1 MLKTNKTKNMK
12 KILLLN
18 ILFISSLFSQD
29 YYFEKYAPFDENIK
43 SPEEFLG
50 YPIGE
55 MQTRHDLIVSY
66 MEYLSNVSDKAQI
79 LHYGQTYEKR
89 KLVILAI
96 SSSDKIIDLEKIR
109 ENHISY
115 LDPEHPNYSKES
127 KPENLPVIIN
137 LAYSVHGNEPST
149 SEAALLTAYTLIS
162 SKSDEISKY
171 LSDSIILIDPTLNP
185 DGRDRHTHW
194 VNTYKGSPLVD
205 DPQDAEHNE
214 YWPGGRTNHYWFDLN
229 RDWYLGIHPESRSK
243 LKWYHSWKPNV
254 TADFHEMGTNS
265 TYFFVPFKPNGSLNP
280 VIPKENYDYFNFLFG
295 SYFAD
300 ALDEIGTL
308 YFTREIFDRTYPGY
322 GSAYPDYLGGIGL
335 LFEQASSRGF
345 KQKTQFGE
353 ITFPFTIKNQY
364 VSGMT
369 TVKASVAN
377 KEKLKDYQSNFY
389 KSAITDSSREK
400 VRGYIFNEGNDKNKT
415 KAFIDKLKL
424 HDIKVLNNKEQFY
437 VPTVQKNYRL
447 VRSFFETHQQYR
459 DSVFYD
465 ASAWSMANIYDI
477 DYSASNKDFVGKEV
491 DDIDQ
496 LFEVNEFSESN
507 YAYIIDSQ
515 DYNIPAVTYDL
526 LNNDVFTSASFKP
539 FSIQTSTGTKSFN
552 YGSLI
557 IPLSIQKKLNS
568 DELYKKM
575 KSIQKKYNVNIYSV
589 ESGLSSSGIDL
600 GSGYVMPVNKPS
612 AMMLIGTGVRAYEA
626 GEVWHLLDQRVG
638 MPITKVPIRNFDNI
652 SMDKYNVLVLVSGN
666 YKFSDS
672 QIEKIKTWAENGNT
686 IISIGSGSKFLIDK
700 NIVDESLLEKE
711 ESDEINYLAYGDARE
726 NRGKEQIGGVILNS
740 MIDLTHPLAF
750 GYENNTLPLYKN
762 NSIWLKPSKNSYSS
776 VVRYTDDSLID
787 GFLSENNKS
796 KIKES
801 VSLVVSKVGKGIAIM
816 FADNPNFRG
825 AWYGTNRLFLNAILL
840 GDKIYIP

>member
-1 MLKTNKTKNMK
+1 MK

-18 ILFISSLFSQD
+18 LLFIGSLFSQD

-162 SKSDEISKY
+162 SKSDEISNY

-300 ALDEIGTL
+300 ALDEMGTL

-389 KSAITDSSREK
+389 KSAITDSSRKK
-400 VRGYIFNEGNDKNKT
+400 VRGYIFNQGNDKNKT

-477 DYSASNKDFVGKEV
+477 DYSASNKDFVGEEV
-491 DDIDQ
+491 DDIDE

-526 LNNDVFTSASFKP
+526 LNNEVFTSASFKP
-539 FSIQTSTGTKSFN
+539 FTIQTSTGTKSFN

-557 IPLSIQKKLNS
+557 IPLSVQKKLNS
-568 DELYKKM
+568 DELYEKM
-575 KSIQKKYNVNIYSV
+575 KSIQKKYDVNIYSV
-589 ESGLSSSGIDL
+589 ESGLSSSGVDL
-600 GSGYVMPVNKPS
+600 GSGYVMPLNKPS
-612 AMMLIGTGVRAYEA
+612 AMMLIGTGVRSYEA

-638 MPITKVPIRNFDNI
+638 MPITKVPMRNFDNI

-666 YKFSDS
+666 YKFSDN

-686 IISIGSGSKFLIDK
+686 IISIGSGSKLLIDK
-700 NIVDESLLEKE
+700 KIVDENLLEKE
-711 ESDEINYLAYGDARE
+711 ESNAMNYLAYGDARE

-740 MIDLTHPLAF
+740 IIDLSHPLAF
-750 GYENNTLPLYKN
+750 GYENNSLPLYKN
-762 NSIWLKPSKNSYSS
+762 NSIWLKPSKNNYSS
-776 VVRYTDDSLID
+776 VVRYSENSLID
-787 GFLSENNKS
+787 GFLSENNKE

-801 VSLVVSKVGKGIAIM
+801 VSLVVSRVGRGIAVM

>member
-1 MLKTNKTKNMK
+1 MIKLKNMK

-18 ILFISSLFSQD
+18 LLFIGSLFSQD

-55 MQTRHDLIVSY
+55 MHTRHDLIVSY
-66 MEYLSNVSDKAQI
+66 MEYLSEVSDKAQI
-79 LHYGQTYEKR
+79 LHYGETYEKR

-109 ENHISY
+109 DNHISY

-149 SEAALLTAYTLIS
+149 SEAALLSAYTLIS

-171 LSDSIILIDPTLNP
+171 LSESIILIDPTLNP
-185 DGRDRHTHW
+185 DGRDRHTNW

-335 LFEQASSRGF
+335 LFEQASSRGH

-364 VSGMT
+364 VSSMT

-389 KSAITDSSREK
+389 KSAITDSSRKK

-477 DYSASNKDFVGKEV
+477 DYSASNKDFVGEEV
-491 DDIDQ
+491 DDIDE

-526 LNNDVFTSASFKP
+526 LNNEVFTSASFKP
-539 FSIQTSTGTKSFN
+539 FTIQTLTGTKSFN

-557 IPLSIQKKLNS
+557 IPLSVQKKLNS
-568 DELYKKM
+568 DELYEKM
-575 KSIQKKYNVNIYSV
+575 KSIQKKYDVNIYSV
-589 ESGLSSSGIDL
+589 ESGLSSSGVDL
-600 GSGYVMPVNKPS
+600 GSGYVMPLNKPS
-612 AMMLIGTGVRAYEA
+612 AMMLIGTGVRSYEA

-638 MPITKVPIRNFDNI
+638 MPITKVPMRNFDNI

-666 YKFSDS
+666 YKFSDN

-686 IISIGSGSKFLIDK
+686 IISIGSGSKLLIDK
-700 NIVDESLLEKE
+700 KIVDENLLEKE
-711 ESDEINYLAYGDARE
+711 ESNAINYLAYGDARE

-740 MIDLTHPLAF
+740 IIDLSHPLAF

-762 NSIWLKPSKNSYSS
+762 NSIWLKPSKNNYSS
-776 VVRYTDDSLID
+776 VVRYSDNSLID
-787 GFLSENNKS
+787 GFLSENNKE

-801 VSLVVSKVGKGIAIM
+801 VSLVVSRVGRGIAVM

-840 GDKIYIP
+840 GDKIRIP

>member
-1 MLKTNKTKNMK
+1 MK

-18 ILFISSLFSQD
+18 LLFISSLFSQD

-162 SKSDEISKY
+162 SKSDEISNY

-300 ALDEIGTL
+300 ALDEMGTL

-389 KSAITDSSREK
+389 KSAITDSSRKK

-477 DYSASNKDFVGKEV
+477 DYSASNKDFVGKEF
-491 DDIDQ
+491 DNIDQ

-526 LNNDVFTSASFKP
+526 LNNEVFTSASFKP
-539 FSIQTSTGTKSFN
+539 FTIQTLTGTKSFN

-557 IPLSIQKKLNS
+557 IPLSVQKKLNS
-568 DELYKKM
+568 DELYEKM
-575 KSIQKKYNVNIYSV
+575 KSIQKKYDVNIYSV
-589 ESGLSSSGIDL
+589 ESGLSSSGVDL
-600 GSGYVMPVNKPS
+600 GSGYVMPLNKPS
-612 AMMLIGTGVRAYEA
+612 AMMLIGTGVRSYEA

-638 MPITKVPIRNFDNI
+638 MPITKVPMRNFDNI

-666 YKFSDS
+666 YKFSDN

-686 IISIGSGSKFLIDK
+686 IISIGSGSKLLIDK
-700 NIVDESLLEKE
+700 KIVDENLLEKE
-711 ESDEINYLAYGDARE
+711 ESNTMNYLAYGDARE

-740 MIDLTHPLAF
+740 IIDLSHPLAF

-762 NSIWLKPSKNSYSS
+762 NSIWLKPSKNNYSS
-776 VVRYTDDSLID
+776 VVRYSENSLID
-787 GFLSENNKS
+787 GFLSENNKA

-801 VSLVVSKVGKGIAIM
+801 VSLVVSRVGRGIAVM

>member
-1 MLKTNKTKNMK
+1 MK

-18 ILFISSLFSQD
+18 LLFIGSLFSQD

-300 ALDEIGTL
+300 ALDEMGTL

-389 KSAITDSSREK
+389 KSAITDSSRKK
-400 VRGYIFNEGNDKNKT
+400 VRGYIFNQGNDKNKT

-477 DYSASNKDFVGKEV
+477 DYSASNKDFVGEEV
-491 DDIDQ
+491 DNIDE

-526 LNNDVFTSASFKP
+526 LNNEVFTSASFKP
-539 FSIQTSTGTKSFN
+539 FTIQTSTGTKSFN

-557 IPLSIQKKLNS
+557 IPLSVQKKLNS
-568 DELYKKM
+568 DELYEKM
-575 KSIQKKYNVNIYSV
+575 KSIQKKYDVNIYSV
-589 ESGLSSSGIDL
+589 ESGLSSSGVDL
-600 GSGYVMPVNKPS
+600 GSGYVMPLNKPS
-612 AMMLIGTGVRAYEA
+612 AMMLIGTGVRSYEA

-638 MPITKVPIRNFDNI
+638 MPITKVPMRNFDNI

-686 IISIGSGSKFLIDK
+686 IISIGSGSKLLIDK
-700 NIVDESLLEKE
+700 KIVDENLLEKE
-711 ESDEINYLAYGDARE
+711 ESNAMNYLAYGDARE

-740 MIDLTHPLAF
+740 IIDLSHPLAF

-762 NSIWLKPSKNSYSS
+762 NSIWLKPSKNNYSS
-776 VVRYTDDSLID
+776 VVRYSDNSLID
-787 GFLSENNKS
+787 GFLSENNKE

-801 VSLVVSKVGKGIAIM
+801 VSLVVSRVGRGIAVM

-825 AWYGTNRLFLNAILL
+825 AWYGTNRLFLNAIFL

>member
-1 MLKTNKTKNMK
+1 
-12 KILLLN
+12 
-18 ILFISSLFSQD
+18 
-29 YYFEKYAPFDENIK
+29 
-43 SPEEFLG
+43 
-50 YPIGE
+50 
-55 MQTRHDLIVSY
+55 
-66 MEYLSNVSDKAQI
+66 
-79 LHYGQTYEKR
+79 
-89 KLVILAI
+89 
-96 SSSDKIIDLEKIR
+96 
-109 ENHISY
+109 
-115 LDPEHPNYSKES
+115 
-127 KPENLPVIIN
+127 
-137 LAYSVHGNEPST
+137 
-149 SEAALLTAYTLIS
+149 
-162 SKSDEISKY
+162 
-171 LSDSIILIDPTLNP
+171 
-185 DGRDRHTHW
+185 
-194 VNTYKGSPLVD
+194 
-205 DPQDAEHNE
+205 
-214 YWPGGRTNHYWFDLN
+214 
-229 RDWYLGIHPESRSK
+229 
-243 LKWYHSWKPNV
+243 
-254 TADFHEMGTNS
+254 
-265 TYFFVPFKPNGSLNP
+265 
-280 VIPKENYDYFNFLFG
+280 
-295 SYFAD
+295 
-300 ALDEIGTL
+300 
-308 YFTREIFDRTYPGY
+308 
-322 GSAYPDYLGGIGL
+322 
-335 LFEQASSRGF
+335 
-345 KQKTQFGE
+345 
-353 ITFPFTIKNQY
+353 
-364 VSGMT
+364 MT

-389 KSAITDSSREK
+389 KSAITDSSRKK
-400 VRGYIFNEGNDKNKT
+400 VRGYIFNVGNDKNKT

-539 FSIQTSTGTKSFN
+539 FTIQTSTGTKSFN

-568 DELYKKM
+568 DELYEKM

-686 IISIGSGSKFLIDK
+686 IVSIGSGSKFLIDK

-801 VSLVVSKVGKGIAIM
+801 VSLVVSKVGKGIAVM

>member
-1 MLKTNKTKNMK
+1 MK

-18 ILFISSLFSQD
+18 LLFIGSLFSQD

-162 SKSDEISKY
+162 SKSDEISNY

-300 ALDEIGTL
+300 ALDEMGTL

-389 KSAITDSSREK
+389 KSAITDSSRKK
-400 VRGYIFNEGNDKNKT
+400 VRGYIFNQGNDKNKT

-477 DYSASNKDFVGKEV
+477 DYSASNKDFVGEEV
-491 DDIDQ
+491 DDIDE

-526 LNNDVFTSASFKP
+526 LNNEVFTSASFKP
-539 FSIQTSTGTKSFN
+539 FTIQTSTGTKSFN

-557 IPLSIQKKLNS
+557 IPLSVQKKLNS
-568 DELYKKM
+568 DELYEKM
-575 KSIQKKYNVNIYSV
+575 KSIQKKYDVNIYSV
-589 ESGLSSSGIDL
+589 ESGLSSSGVDL
-600 GSGYVMPVNKPS
+600 GSGYVMPLNKPS
-612 AMMLIGTGVRAYEA
+612 AMMLIGTGVRSYEA

-666 YKFSDS
+666 YKFSDN

-686 IISIGSGSKFLIDK
+686 IISIGSGSKLLIDK
-700 NIVDESLLEKE
+700 KIVDENLLEKE
-711 ESDEINYLAYGDARE
+711 ESNAMNYLAYGDARE

-740 MIDLTHPLAF
+740 IIDLSHPLAF
-750 GYENNTLPLYKN
+750 GYENNSLPLYKN
-762 NSIWLKPSKNSYSS
+762 NSIWLKPSKNNYSS
-776 VVRYTDDSLID
+776 VVRYSENSLID
-787 GFLSENNKS
+787 GFLSENNKA

-801 VSLVVSKVGKGIAIM
+801 VSLVVSRVGRGIAVM

>member
-1 MLKTNKTKNMK
+1 MK

-29 YYFEKYAPFDENIK
+29 YYFEKYAPFDDNIK

-300 ALDEIGTL
+300 ALDEMGTL

-377 KEKLKDYQSNFY
+377 KEKLKDYQNNFY
-389 KSAITDSSREK
+389 KSAITDSSRKK

-477 DYSASNKDFVGKEV
+477 DYSASNKDFVGEEV
-491 DDIDQ
+491 DDIDE

-526 LNNDVFTSASFKP
+526 LNNEVFTSASFKP
-539 FSIQTSTGTKSFN
+539 FTIQTSTGTKSFN

-557 IPLSIQKKLNS
+557 IPLSVQKKLNS
-568 DELYKKM
+568 DELYEKM
-575 KSIQKKYNVNIYSV
+575 KSIQKKYDVNIYSV
-589 ESGLSSSGIDL
+589 ESGLSSSGVDL
-600 GSGYVMPVNKPS
+600 GSGYVMPLNKPS
-612 AMMLIGTGVRAYEA
+612 AMMLIGTGVRSYEA

-638 MPITKVPIRNFDNI
+638 MPITKVPMRNFDNI

-666 YKFSDS
+666 YKFSDN

-686 IISIGSGSKFLIDK
+686 IISIGSGSKLLIDK
-700 NIVDESLLEKE
+700 KIVDENLLEKE
-711 ESDEINYLAYGDARE
+711 ESNAINYLAYGDARE

-740 MIDLTHPLAF
+740 IIDLSHPLAF

-762 NSIWLKPSKNSYSS
+762 NSIWLKPSKNNYSS
-776 VVRYTDDSLID
+776 VVRYSDNSLID
-787 GFLSENNKS
+787 GFLSENNKE

-801 VSLVVSKVGKGIAIM
+801 VSLVVSRVGRGIAVM

-825 AWYGTNRLFLNAILL
+825 AWYGTNRLFLNAIFL